1 MANIEND
8 EGRFQVKAK
17 RNIRISHFQYL
28 NKLHLTESL
37 MSHDIGLLELERP
50 VPWSE
55 YPLIRPICLP
65 ESSDYDL
72 SNYDGILTGWGA
84 TETYRTSS
92 NDAKCKLVKH
102 DTNPYSMS
110 DILQYIAGLK

>member
-1 MANIEND
+1 
-8 EGRFQVKAK
+8 
-17 RNIRISHFQYL
+17 
-28 NKLHLTESL
+28 

-72 SNYDGILTGWGA
+72 SNYHGILTGWGA
-84 TETYRTSS
+84 TETDTTSS
-92 NDAKCKLVKH
+92 RNRQCKLVKF
-102 DTNPYSMS
+102 DTSRSPPSE
-110 DILQYIAGLK
+110 ILQYITGLK